1 MQIQTDKMQLAPELP
16 VYVIVGIND
25 ITMIFPSSKN
35 Y

>member
-16 VYVIVGIND
+16 DHVIVGIND